1 MSVMRVS
8 TIPILFQVAET
19 PSDEDTTITRTNG
32 VSQCTPVSHP
42 AGRRSQPSKDRW
54 EDLKPYIR
62 RVYMEE
68 NKTLQQLAE
77 VLRDEFE
84 FFPT

>member
-1 MSVMRVS
+1 MRVS
-8 TIPILFQVAET
+8 TIPIPFLLADT
-19 PSDEDTTITRTNG
+19 PSDDDTTITMING
-32 VSQCTPVSHP
+32 VSQCGPVSYP

-77 VLRDEFE
+77 ILRDEFE

>member
-1 MSVMRVS
+1 MALSDQTAALTQTKGVPPY
-8 TIPILFQVAET
+8 TL
-19 PSDEDTTITRTNG
+19 PS
-32 VSQCTPVSHP
+32 S
-42 AGRRSQPSKDRW
+42 AGRRRSQPSKDRW
-54 EDLKPYIR
+54 EDLKPYIQ

-77 VLRDEFE
+77 VLRDEFD